1 MFFFE
6 SVFKIY
12 VDYLSI
18 RLVIKKLNYYV
29 FFVFKYYLVL
39 FLMFFLINEIFIRRF
54 GFIIVIFCKIDFI

>member
-39 FLMFFLINEIFIRRF
+39 FLMFFLINEIFIWRF